1 MLAFSYCDKLTAI
14 TIPANVTS
22 IGDFAFK
29 KCSSLTSITF
39 LSSTPPSMN
48 GEEIF
53 TESPLKNIY
62 VPTGS
67 SAAYESLKGKHGIS
81 ADVVISEI

>member
-1 MLAFSYCDKLTAI
+1 
-14 TIPANVTS
+14 
-22 IGDFAFK
+22 
-29 KCSSLTSITF
+29 
-39 LSSTPPSMN
+39 MN